1 MRLKQF
7 MFALVAMLSF
17 TFSALAQTTV
27 TTEAELKTAM
37 SSGGAVVLG
46 ADIELKGAVVIPKK
60 VAIVLDLNGYSIE
73 GVTTGVNGITLE
85 SNASLTI
92 NDSMGTGVITA
103 KSYVLNGAGGSKI
116 ILNAGK
122 IYRSSWAVYTT
133 GSFTINGGTV
143 ECKDGSMAIRVAGS
157 GTITL
162 NGGTVTSVQISGGTL
177 NVQNDDATI
186 TSGIQLDKGAKDVNI
201 TAGTVNGKVT
211 VAPEAQ
217 DKLTVSGGT
226 FGDPDA
232 VKDYLED
239 GLVIENGQVVAGMF
253 KIEGNYYPTLAEAAA
268 AAQVGQTIVLLK
280 DTEEAYVLPA
290 GVKFD
295 KNGFNAPNIYEA
307 VAKVGNV
314 LYGSLQAAV
323 NAVQNDQTITLV
335 ANVEGT
341 VTLAEKVGLYY
352 TIDGANKTMN
362 GTMTVTA
369 LSDNNDNRRI
379 TIKDI
384 NFVDEDDNKSVD
396 FISSVNTN
404 HYPRLTIEGCTFTG
418 SGYEKDKDQDV
429 AIRLK
434 SANSAIIKNCTGT
447 GLHSFLQNT
456 SGWNLTVDDVTVTE
470 SNGGLALGTVQ
481 GVTVKNSNVT
491 TATYGIRL
499 DADTYNNNAVIESN
513 TVNAF
518 IPVVVRKVNTESNI
532 AFTGENEFTA
542 SNTDGLWCAIG
553 KGEYEENGKMPEA
566 PATGKVT
573 VQLTDT
579 GLSKEG
585 LYGNYVPVA
594 KIGDVEYASLEAAFE
609 AAAATAEATITLI
622 EDLTIDSDLNN
633 AGKGYFNVAD
643 GKKVTLDLGG
653 KTITAT
659 DNSTGNFILFYSY
672 GEFTIKNG
680 TVVLTATN
688 DRDWNAQSTIVLN
701 RGGIFNCESGTYTHN
716 GGTDMAYVFDNS
728 GNYYGD
734 ATTNIKGGEL
744 TSSYIA
750 IRNRMEQNTHGASG
764 KAILNVTG
772 GKINGTSRAVWAQ
785 AASTNE
791 TAPATGAIN
800 VSGGEVG
807 LIDTP
812 RGTGAVSMTTISGGT
827 VAAFKGEAGE
837 LTVKGGTITGDVT
850 ILTAAGEATD
860 YAITADGV
868 YAQAVAKVGEV
879 KYTDI
884 QEAIKA
890 AAPAGTVD
898 VLADVTVDKWI
909 MFAEKMTIGD
919 GSLITL
925 NINGLTING
934 NNKTMTVKSIESAG
948 NGGYLFYDAQNLTV
962 KDLTINIAD
971 GLVGGIGLQQGT
983 ISNVTFNGGQYG
995 VLPGKNGVTVS
1006 GCTFN
1011 DTKGYAVYYEDERP
1025 GIVVTGN
1032 TFNTADGAYA
1042 ITMRN
1047 NEQFTD
1053 NTVVKG
1059 RVNLANSAASTVSGN
1074 DFGTERFKVYNDA
1087 TATISNNKINN
1098 LVFNATDAPAAST
1111 FTADNTLST
1120 EAQAAIEALPLM
1132 AGEGTEANPY
1142 TIASLAQLKAFRDD
1156 VNEGNNYQGKFVKL
1170 TADID
1175 LNNEEW
1181 TPIGNITYDS
1191 KYKPADASKVF
1202 SGVFNGNGKV
1212 ISNLKVASN
1221 VGGADTQANVG
1232 LFGITGEGAV
1242 IKDLTLTNVNIE
1254 TDGRNVGAI
1263 AGFAYKATL
1272 KNITVN
1278 GNIQIKGGNNVA
1290 GIAGM
1295 TRYYAMSATGISVIG
1310 NDGSAIVG
1318 NNIVGG
1324 IFAEIAPNG
1333 SEQKFDGLN
1342 VENVAITGVGG
1353 VGGIVGLLT
1362 TGAVENVSVKN
1373 VVLTGRTDYQGNAM
1387 GRIRLGSVAGLM
1399 GSKYATIA
1407 NETVENVTAKNLD
1420 GNAVELPVIGANYDA
1435 ASNATEAKIGN
1446 KYYATFATA
1455 YTAAQAGET
1464 VTLLAD
1470 LTMSEILVL
1479 DKAITLDGNGKKLT
1493 STAGRAINVDCEGNV
1508 AIKNLTINA
1517 SGERAIN
1524 VIQKPANVTIENVTA
1539 TAANY
1544 TVNLASSAGAAK
1556 VAIKNSNLT
1565 GLNVVNVASAGAE
1578 VTIDGGT
1585 ITCNDQTDAE
1595 NYAALA
1601 LNKDG
1606 KNATIAAT
1614 GVTFDI
1620 KGDSKKAKNGAEGG
1634 VITIDGESDEVDVIV
1649 AYISY
1654 GNYYYSFTSIEAAI
1668 AKANDGETIGLI
1680 RDITASDIITID
1692 KAITLDGN
1700 GKKLTST
1707 AGRAINV
1714 DCEGNVAIKN
1724 LTINASGERA
1734 INVIQK
1740 PANVTIENV
1749 TATAANY
1756 TVNLASSAGAA
1767 KVAIKNSNLTGLNV
1781 VNVAAAGAEVTIDG
1795 GTITCNDQTDAES
1808 YAALAL
1814 NKDGK
1819 NATIAATGVT
1829 FDIKGDSKKASN
1841 GAVGGVITID
1851 GKSDEVDVIVAA
1863 ITYEGSDYYNSFA
1876 TLEDA
1881 IEFAKAGETITLLSN
1896 VTVANKIVINKSIT
1910 LDGNGKTLTYTG
1922 TDRAIDVPND
1932 ANANIDVT
1940 VKNLTIVAT
1949 TANRGLNYN
1958 ENGQFNVEG
1967 VTVTIGE
1974 NVDGYAINFPGMADG
1989 AQVTIKDSKLT
2000 SRNPL
2005 NIWGENMTINVHNSE
2020 IISVDN
2026 STTYDYAAI
2035 QLNNEIP
2042 TVGPN
2047 GAIANGTVVN
2057 VYGGV
2062 LTATDEKG
2070 EPSNVVAN
2078 ATETGVVNIS
2088 DETTLNGTVINYV
2101 ANIGGAYFGSLQ
2113 AAVDAIEKHGYN
2125 SPIVI
2130 MKSFATSETATVK
2143 NGLNVTIDLNGKTI
2157 SVTDNTT
2164 KNFEVIK
2171 NQGTLTIKD
2180 SSADKTGKITVT
2192 ATTNSGWNRYSAV
2205 IANTVGGK
2213 LTVEGGTLEHLGGTD
2228 MAYGI
2233 DNLTNGKG
2241 TYAET
2246 IINGGTI
2253 KSTYRAIRQFLNGTE
2268 AQNILTINGGTIE
2281 GANKSVFMHD
2291 PNKNANTGTLTVAED
2306 AKLTGDVYLFVTAG
2320 STEWPVEV
2328 SIAAAALDGESK
2340 VMTGYVPAGYEL
2352 AEVDGTYGVFSGI
2365 AKIGTTYYN
2374 TLTDAIAAVNEGET
2388 IVLIGNIDTTG
2399 AINIPAGKK
2408 LVLDLN
2414 GKTITGTDNNTASY
2428 GLININ
2434 SGAELTI
2441 NDTTGEGAIKLTA
2454 TNNRGWNAY
2463 SSVISNQRGK
2473 LVVNGGTI
2481 EHLGG
2486 TDMAYGIDNL
2496 TNGKGTYAETI
2507 INGGTIKSTYRA
2519 IRQFLNGTEAQNI
2532 LTINGGT
2539 IEGANK
2545 SVWMQ
2550 NANAKANPGAL
2561 TVAEEAAIK
2570 GDVYVSG
2577 SNATEWPVAI
2587 SVANEALK
2595 DGAAVVASKVPES
2608 IVIVNNNGVWGVAS
2622 SVASANGVG
2631 YASLAEAVTAAADGA
2646 TVTLLADITMTTK
2659 DYVTITDNYAVLVAV
2674 KEKAITIDLNG
2685 KDITVNASAEDLT
2698 ETKNTMLMSV
2708 FGLDTN
2714 GKLTIIDSQNSATVT
2729 VNANDATV
2737 YSIAAAYGE
2746 GSKLTINGG
2755 TFKADKVG
2763 DSMLYSQ
2770 YDELVTINGGSF
2782 ILGNV
2787 GTGSN
2792 GKPWLFNGKG
2802 QNTANATVYGG
2813 TFNAD
2818 VNHQHWAHEVVVP
2831 ETLALKDNGDGT
2843 WTVVPSVAYNVE
2855 IASGYERM
2863 VGYATF
2869 EDAFAATNNYNCK
2882 NNTVVV
2888 VKDVAVENTITV
2900 ASDVTVVLDLN
2911 GKVLS
2916 MNDASG
2922 KGAYAIKNQGNLTIA
2937 DNSEAK
2943 TGKITFNSTTP
2954 DNSFGYATSTIG
2966 NAGQLTVN
2974 SGTIENTTVGGASYA
2989 IDGIW
2994 HTGDVSLTINGGTI
3008 VANKIAVR
3016 QVPFSATAKNVVTV
3030 KGGTLTGATAGL
3042 QLFNTNNDAKLAEV
3056 NIHGGVFN
3064 GSYAFYTTFT
3074 SAAASDDVTINI
3086 DGGEFNGYLY
3096 LYNGN
3101 NGSHE
3106 YPMTVS
3112 VTGGTFNGGAY
3123 IYTKDANGAE
3133 VAIRSIAGGTFAN
3146 NVDEYCAVGYISKA
3160 NDDNTYNVVV
3170 NPEYGKIAQIGNGG
3184 LFENQYF
3191 ATLNDAAQAAKTGDV
3206 IKLIADVN
3214 ISAAGYATVDEENQY
3229 STMMAV
3235 KEKDITLDMN
3245 GKTITVTPTADEVAD
3260 AEMQMLM
3267 SVFGMDTNGKLTI
3280 TGNGTVKVVANG
3292 ANVYSIVTAYGEG
3305 SLVTIENGNFEAD
3318 KLMLSGSLLYSQ
3330 QSECIIVNGGNFKL
3344 GNLADPDG
3352 QNGQPWIFNTKG
3364 QNYTGAIVNGGTF
3377 PTDINHQF
3385 WAHEVRVPET
3395 KALKANED
3403 GTWTVV
3409 DAVAYTTEKASSR
3422 GSYFRNIG
3430 YASIEDA
3437 IAATDKYN
3445 CQNNTVT
3452 LIKDI
3457 AIEKMITVTNGT
3469 TVVLDLAGKTITG
3482 TDNATASFGLITNK
3496 GDLTITDSSEEA
3508 AGKITLTATQNRGW
3522 SAYSS
3527 VISNQVGGKLTVDAG
3542 TIEHLGGTS
3551 MAWGIDNLTNGK
3563 GTYAETI
3570 INGGVVKSAYIAI
3583 RQFLNGVEAQN
3594 ILTVNG
3600 GTLQG
3605 GTASLYFQDPS
3616 KNANTGTLDVFED
3629 ATLAGDVYLDVT
3641 EGSTEWPVEVYITK
3655 AALGE
3660 YLIHTENI
3668 PEDAAALVEYDEFW
3682 QVEQKNLAELTIDDA
3697 EYSDYINKIVKNV
3710 AVLTYERSF
3719 DDTEWQTLYLPFEV
3733 PVENL
3738 LADFEVA
3745 YIYNAGYKNNVAT
3758 IDYVVIDENS
3768 AVTVLAANYPYLIR
3782 AKEAGDKSIVV
3793 ENAKLM
3799 PTVVNTIDCSSV
3811 FEKFV
3816 FAGNYSTL
3824 DASTLD
3830 AKKGYFDM
3838 NAGNWSRMD
3847 VLNPFRVYMQIEV
3860 RNGDGSDFVYPTDSQ
3875 SIRMRSV
3882 DVNGNGTTGINGV
3895 DAEQNAD
3902 YIFDLQGRRVLE
3914 PQKGGIYI
3922 VNGKKVIF

>member
-1 MRLKQF
+1 

-73 GVTTGVNGITLE
+73 GVTSGVNGITLE
-85 SNASLTI
+85 ANASLTI
-92 NDSMGTGVITA
+92 NDSKGTGVITA

-226 FGDPDA
+226 FENPDA

-253 KIEGNYYPTLAEAAA
+253 KIEGTYYPTLAEAAA
-268 AAQVGQTIVLLK
+268 AAQAGQTIVLLK
-280 DTEEAYVLPA
+280 DTDEAYVLPA
-290 GVKFD
+290 GVKLD

-307 VAKVGNV
+307 VAKVGDV

-323 NAVQNDQTITLV
+323 NAVQNGQTITLV
-335 ANVEGT
+335 ADVEGT

-352 TIDGANKTMN
+352 TIDGAGKTMN
-362 GTMTVTA
+362 GNMTVTA
-369 LSDNNDNRRI
+369 LSDTNDNRRI
-379 TIKDI
+379 TIKNI

-396 FISSVNTN
+396 FISSVSTN

-418 SGYEKDKDQDV
+418 SGYEEDKDQDV

-434 SANSAIIKNCTGT
+434 SAHSAIIKNCTGT

-481 GVTVKNSNVT
+481 GVTVKNSDVT

-532 AFTGENEFTA
+532 AFKGENEFTA

-594 KIGDVEYASLEAAFE
+594 KIGNVEYASLEAAFE

-622 EDLTIDSDLNN
+622 EDLTIESDLNN

-716 GGTDMAYVFDNS
+716 GGTDMAFVFDNS

-744 TSSYIA
+744 TSAYIA
-750 IRNRMEQNTHGASG
+750 IRNRMEQNSHGASG
-764 KAILNVTG
+764 KAILNVTS

-812 RGTGAVSMTTISGGT
+812 RGTGAVSMTTITGGT

-971 GLVGGIGLQQGT
+971 GLVGGIGLQSGT

-1032 TFNTADGAYA
+1032 TFNTAEGKYA
-1042 ITMRN
+1042 ITMRS
-1047 NEQFTD
+1047 NEQFTN

-1156 VNEGNNYQGKFVKL
+1156 VNAGNNYHGKFVKL

-1175 LNNEEW
+1175 MAGVNWVGIGTATAEHGFMGNFDGKNFKIKNLTINNP
-1181 TPIGNITYDS
+1181 TLDS
-1191 KYKPADASKVF
+1191 DGYAYAGLFSVTEGTDKDNQNVIKNLTIENVTINTTGDIVSAAIAYPYYTNVDNVKVCGDIKIQGGKYTA
-1202 SGVFNGNGKV
+1202 GVLAYTRRCVNA
-1212 ISNLKVASN
+1212 SNLSIV
-1221 VGGADTQANVG
+1221 
-1232 LFGITGEGAV
+1232 
-1242 IKDLTLTNVNIE
+1242 
-1254 TDGRNVGAI
+1254 
-1263 AGFAYKATL
+1263 
-1272 KNITVN
+1272 
-1278 GNIQIKGGNNVA
+1278 
-1290 GIAGM
+1290 
-1295 TRYYAMSATGISVIG
+1295 G
-1310 NDGSAIVG
+1310 NDGSYVKGTQTVG
-1318 NNIVGG
+1318 GVISDIQMNGGLTAVYSNFSAEGITVTGENSVGG
-1324 IFAEIAPNG
+1324 IAGIIATQTLNG
-1333 SEQKFDGLN
+1333 
-1342 VENVAITGVGG
+1342 AT
-1353 VGGIVGLLT
+1353 
-1362 TGAVENVSVKN
+1362 VKN
-1373 VVLTGRTDYQGNAM
+1373 VTLDSTDEFAGVVA
-1387 GRIRLGSVAGLM
+1387 GRLGGTS
-1399 GSKYATIA
+1399 TIS
-1407 NETVENVTAKNLD
+1407 NVVSENVTGAT
-1420 GNAVELPVIGANYDA
+1420 AVIGATYDGA
-1435 ASNATEAKIGN
+1435 KAVEARIGDT
-1446 KYYATFATA
+1446 YYSTLVAA

-1479 DKAITLDGNGKKLT
+1479 DKAITLDGNGKKLTSTAGRAINVSGADGVTIKNLTINASGERAINVIQNATNVTIDNVTATAANYTVNLASSAGAAKVAISNSTLNGLCTVNVSAAGAGVTIEGSTVNCNDNNTTAGEAYAALCLNKEAVGGSIVATNSTINVADGSDSMKGRNGAEGGTVTINGSTEGVAVIVAAITYEGSDYYYSFATLDAAIAKAEAGDVVTLIRDITASDIITINKAITLDGNGKKLT

-1544 TVNLASSAGAAK
+1544 TVNVAASAGAAK
-1556 VAIKNSNLT
+1556 VAITGSNLT
-1565 GLNVVNVASAGAE
+1565 GLNVVNVTAPGAE
-1578 VTIDGGT
+1578 VTINGGT

-1595 NYAALA
+1595 HYAALA
-1601 LNKDG
+1601 LNKDAVG
-1606 KNATIAAT
+1606 
-1614 GVTFDI
+1614 
-1620 KGDSKKAKNGAEGG
+1620 AK
-1634 VITIDGESDEVDVIV
+1634 
-1649 AYISY
+1649 
-1654 GNYYYSFTSIEAAI
+1654 
-1668 AKANDGETIGLI
+1668 
-1680 RDITASDIITID
+1680 
-1692 KAITLDGN
+1692 
-1700 GKKLTST
+1700 
-1707 AGRAINV
+1707 
-1714 DCEGNVAIKN
+1714 
-1724 LTINASGERA
+1724 
-1734 INVIQK
+1734 
-1740 PANVTIENV
+1740 
-1749 TATAANY
+1749 
-1756 TVNLASSAGAA
+1756 
-1767 KVAIKNSNLTGLNV
+1767 
-1781 VNVAAAGAEVTIDG
+1781 
-1795 GTITCNDQTDAES
+1795 
-1808 YAALAL
+1808 
-1814 NKDGK
+1814 
-1819 NATIAATGVT
+1819 IAATGVT

-1851 GKSDEVDVIVAA
+1851 GKTDEVDVMVAA

-1896 VTVANKIVINKSIT
+1896 VTVANKIVINKSIA
-1910 LDGNGKTLTYTG
+1910 LDGNGKTITYTG
-1922 TDRAIDVPND
+1922 ADRAIDVPATED
-1932 ANANIDVT
+1932 VKLDVT
-1940 VKNLTIVAT
+1940 IKNLTVYCNASYCQ
-1949 TANRGLNYN
+1949 RGINYN
-1958 ENGQFNVEG
+1958 DDGKFTLEG
-1967 VTVTIGE
+1967 VTVKGT
-1974 NVDGYAINFPGMADG
+1974 NVTYALNLPGSSDNCE
-1989 AQVTIKDSKLT
+1989 VTITDSKLT
-2000 SRNPL
+2000 GNIAL
-2005 NIWGENMTINVHNSE
+2005 NVWGENSVINAENTVFTA
-2020 IISVDN
+2020 VDN
-2026 STTYDYAAI
+2026 NTVEGYAAVK
-2035 QLNNEIP
+2035 LNND
-2042 TVGPN
+2042 
-2047 GAIANGTVVN
+2047 GT
-2057 VYGGV
+2057 
-2062 LTATDEKG
+2062 TSAE
-2070 EPSNVVAN
+2070 
-2078 ATETGVVNIS
+2078 
-2088 DETTLNGTVINYV
+2088 GTVIN
-2101 ANIGGAYFGSLQ
+2101 ITG
-2113 AAVDAIEKHGYN
+2113 
-2125 SPIVI
+2125 
-2130 MKSFATSETATVK
+2130 
-2143 NGLNVTIDLNGKTI
+2143 
-2157 SVTDNTT
+2157 
-2164 KNFEVIK
+2164 
-2171 NQGTLTIKD
+2171 
-2180 SSADKTGKITVT
+2180 GKIDVT
-2192 ATTNSGWNRYSAV
+2192 GSA
-2205 IANTVGGK
+2205 ADDT
-2213 LTVEGGTLEHLGGTD
+2213 E
-2228 MAYGI
+2228 A
-2233 DNLTNGKG
+2233 
-2241 TYAET
+2241 A
-2246 IINGGTI
+2246 
-2253 KSTYRAIRQFLNGTE
+2253 SNGT
-2268 AQNILTINGGTIE
+2268 
-2281 GANKSVFMHD
+2281 S
-2291 PNKNANTGTLTVAED
+2291 
-2306 AKLTGDVYLFVTAG
+2306 
-2320 STEWPVEV
+2320 
-2328 SIAAAALDGESK
+2328 
-2340 VMTGYVPAGYEL
+2340 
-2352 AEVDGTYGVFSGI
+2352 
-2365 AKIGTTYYN
+2365 
-2374 TLTDAIAAVNEGET
+2374 
-2388 IVLIGNIDTTG
+2388 TG
-2399 AINIPAGKK
+2399 AINISESTVVNGKIATLVAVIRYAGGNSYSFETLEAAIAKAEAGDVVTLIRDIELADCDTIPAGKK
-2408 LVLDLN
+2408 ITIDLN
-2414 GKTITGTDNNTASY
+2414 GKTITGTDKGTASF
-2428 GLININ
+2428 GLINIYP
-2434 SGAELTI
+2434 GAELTI

-2473 LVVNGGTI
+2473 LTVNGGTI

-2496 TNGKGTYAETI
+2496 TNGKGTYAETV

-2539 IEGANK
+2539 IEGTNK

-2550 NANAKANPGAL
+2550 DPSKNANTGTLTIAEDAKLVGDVYLYVTPESTSWPVEVSIAAAAL
-2561 TVAEEAAIK
+2561 QGESKVMTGNVPAGYDLAEVDGTYGVFSGIAKIGTTYYETIEAAIK
-2570 GDVYVSG
+2570 
-2577 SNATEWPVAI
+2577 
-2587 SVANEALK
+2587 
-2595 DGAAVVASKVPES
+2595 AAKAGET
-2608 IVIVNNNGVWGVAS
+2608 I
-2622 SVASANGVG
+2622 
-2631 YASLAEAVTAAADGA
+2631 
-2646 TVTLLADITMTTK
+2646 TLLADIEATEVILLDKSVTINGNGHKVTSNATRVFRVTTANTEVTLNDVNMVSTAVRVGTNDIRGISIDNVDNVKLTLNNCSVDFTDASANDWAYAVNVTGGNNHDVTVNGGAYEGANVINVHGASNTVTVKNATLTSLYANNAQYYGACIWVKQEQGSSVEATGNTFNGSNAIAFNLGTGTDLTESDNTDNTEYVVAMIGDAYYTSIQAAVEAAQNGETIKLIHIVEMTTK
-2659 DYVTITDNYAVLVAV
+2659 DDMATCDGYPTFVLVEGKSV
-2674 KEKAITIDLNG
+2674 TIDLNG
-2685 KDITVNASAEDLT
+2685 KNITANAYAEDLT
-2698 ETKNTMLMSV
+2698 GTMLLGV
-2708 FGLDTN
+2708 FSTDNG
-2714 GKLTIIDSQNSATVT
+2714 GKLTLADSKGTATVT
-2729 VNANDATV
+2729 LNANDAKV
-2737 YSIAAAYGE
+2737 YSLLCNYEPGCQIKVE
-2746 GSKLTINGG
+2746 GG
-2755 TFKADKVG
+2755 TYVADKVS
-2763 DSMLYSQ
+2763 DSMIYSGT
-2770 YDELVTINGGSF
+2770 DAGENEGVTVNGGNF
-2782 ILGNV
+2782 TLGNL
-2787 GTGSN
+2787 GQDPNPSNAAN
-2792 GKPWLFNGKG
+2792 GKPWIFNTLGG
-2802 QNTANATVYGG
+2802 NLRNVVVNGG

-2818 VNHQHWAHEVVVP
+2818 VNHQFWANEVFVP
-2831 ETLALKDNGDGT
+2831 ETKALKANENGT
-2843 WTVVPSVAYNVE
+2843 WTVVPAVAYTE
-2855 IASGYERM
+2855 ELATSTSAYSRKI
-2863 VGYATF
+2863 GYATI
-2869 EDAFAATNNYNCK
+2869 EEAMAATNKYNCIE
-2882 NNTVVV
+2882 NTVALVGDLEIENSIVV
-2888 VKDVAVENTITV
+2888 P
-2900 ASDVTVVLDLN
+2900 SDVTVVLDLN

-3042 QLFNTNNDAKLAEV
+3042 QLFNINNDAKLAEV

-3064 GSYAFYTTFT
+3064 GTYAFYTSFT

-3146 NVDEYCAVGYISKA
+3146 NVDEYCAVGYICKV

-3280 TGNGTVKVVANG
+3280 TGNGTVKVVAND

-3318 KLMLSGSLLYSQ
+3318 KLMISGSLLYSQ
-3330 QSECIIVNGGNFKL
+3330 QSECIIVNGGNFSL
-3344 GNLADPDG
+3344 GNLADPEG

-3482 TDNATASFGLITNK
+3482 TDNTTANFGLITNK

-3527 VISNQVGGKLTVDAG
+3527 VISNQVGGKLAVDAG

-3616 KNANTGTLDVFED
+3616 KNANTGTLDVFEY
-3629 ATLAGDVYLDVT
+3629 ATLVGDVYLDVT

-3668 PEDAAALVEYDEFW
+3668 PEDAAALVEYAEFW

-3697 EYSDYINKIVKNV
+3697 EYSEYINKIEKNV
-3710 AVLTYERSF
+3710 AELTYERYF

-3882 DVNGNGTTGINGV
+3882 DVNGNGTTDINGV